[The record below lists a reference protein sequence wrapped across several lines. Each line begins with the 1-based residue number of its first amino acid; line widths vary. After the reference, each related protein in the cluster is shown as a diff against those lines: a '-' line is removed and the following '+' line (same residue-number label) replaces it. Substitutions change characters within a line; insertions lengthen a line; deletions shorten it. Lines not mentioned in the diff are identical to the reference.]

1 MKKILLLLIVLTSV
15 ITNGQTIQRLIGS
28 SPFQDSLWVMDTV
41 SFTTIHRRLGPVIT
55 GSMVTGM
62 TALTKHPTN
71 GRIYIVCKVSGTSGR
86 VLGKLNLATGIISVV
101 GNFGAGGNFSS
112 ITFKGD
118 TLFGATGNGATAPYI
133 PESLYRIDTT
143 NATTTFLKTMGNG
156 ADGEIICYNPFD
168 NFIYHWS
175 GNSTTVIFE
184 KLQSIAPYSVTSIAT
199 TTTSETFGV
208 VNISATRFITSNIS
222 STFNRYNVNGSTTAN
237 FGTAPDDL
245 RGLAIINCSRAITG
259 TPAYCIGDSTQLTAV
274 AGTNYQWY
282 KNGVAIPS
290 ATNQSVF
297 VKTVGKYNCL
307 LRDAVC
313 GRDST
318 PTGITVIQNALPVVT
333 VSGATTACVGSSI
346 TLTGPGA
353 GGGTNQWYKNGVPI
367 PLATSNTLIVTASG
381 VYNMIKTNTNGCKDS
396 AAVGKVVV
404 IKPLPV
410 ITVNNG
416 TVCAGASH
424 TFSPNGAVSYTY
436 TGGSAIVSPTI
447 TSNYT
452 VTGTSSLSCIG
463 TATASVLVNALPTI
477 TAVSNTSLICAGQ
490 SASLTASGAASYTW
504 NTAATSAVIVVS
516 PSITTTYTIN
526 GTNSVGCSNVTT
538 ITQNVSA
545 CTGLTNLSNTTQDIV
560 QIYPNPT
567 KDILNVELKT
577 SNETVRIVLTN
588 ALGQV
593 VSLTKVTSLNTTI
606 DLSTQAKGIYFLQV
620 VNNGETIS
628 TKKVIKE

>member
-1 MKKILLLLIVLTSV
+1 MKKFLLLLTILAFGIS
-15 ITNGQTIQRLIGS
+15 NGQTIQRLIGS

-41 SFTTIHRRLGPVIT
+41 SFSTVHRRLGPVIT
-55 GSMVTGM
+55 GSTVTGM
-62 TALTKHPTN
+62 TALAKHPTS
-71 GRIYIVCKVSGTSGR
+71 GRIYIVCKVTGVSGR
-86 VLGKLNLATGIISVV
+86 VLGKLNLATGTISVV

-118 TLFGATGNGATAPYI
+118 TLLGATGNGASAPYI

-143 NATTTFLKTMGNG
+143 NASTTFLKTMGNG
-156 ADGEIICYNPFD
+156 ADGEIICYNPSD

-175 GNSTTVIFE
+175 GNATSVIFE
-184 KLQSIAPYSVTSIAT
+184 KLQSIPPYAVTSISTTAT
-199 TTTSETFGV
+199 AETFGA

-222 STFNRYNVNGSTTAN
+222 SAFNRYNVNGSVTAN

-245 RGLAIINCSRAITG
+245 RGLAIINCSRVITG
-259 TPAYCIGDSTQLTAV
+259 TPAYCIGDSTLLTAV

-290 ATNQSVF
+290 ATNQSVY
-297 VKTVGKYNCL
+297 VKTIGKYNCL

-353 GGGTNQWYKNGVPI
+353 GGGTNQWYKNGVLI
-367 PLATSNTLIVTASG
+367 PLATSNTLIVTTAG

-404 IKPLPV
+404 IKPLPI

-416 TVCAGASH
+416 TVCAGGSH
-424 TFSPNGAVSYTY
+424 TFSPSGALSYTY
-436 TGGSAIVSPTI
+436 TSGSAIVSPTI

-452 VTGTSSLSCIG
+452 VTGTSSLSCVG
-463 TATASVLVNALPTI
+463 SVTASVLVNSLPTI
-477 TAVSNTSLICAGQ
+477 IAVSNTSLICAGQ
-490 SASLTASGAASYTW
+490 SASLTASGATTYTW
-504 NTAATSAVIVVS
+504 NTTATSAAIVVS
-516 PSITTTYTIN
+516 PSVTTSYTVN
-526 GTNSVGCSNVTT
+526 GTNVNGCSNVTT

-545 CTGLTNLSNTTQDIV
+545 CVGVNNLSNVTQDAFQV
-560 QIYPNPT
+560 YPNPT
-567 KDILNVELKT
+567 QNVLNVELKT
-577 SNETVRIVLTN
+577 SNETIRFVLTN
-588 ALGQV
+588 ALGQIV
-593 VSLTKVTSLNTTI
+593 LSTKTTGVNTKI
-606 DLSTQAKGIYFLQV
+606 DLSMQAKGIYFLQL
-620 VNNGETIS
+620 VNNGQIMGI
-628 TKKVIKE
+628 KKVIKE